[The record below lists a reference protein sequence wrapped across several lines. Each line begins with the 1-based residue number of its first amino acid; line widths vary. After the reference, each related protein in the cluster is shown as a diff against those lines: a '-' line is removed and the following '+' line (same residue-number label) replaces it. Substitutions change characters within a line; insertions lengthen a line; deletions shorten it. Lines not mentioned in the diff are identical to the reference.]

1 MKQVGIVT
9 AFLVALGIEITA
21 FWEAWNNAISPLA
34 GLRMITWW
42 QGAVLVAT
50 VAIVRGGGKG
60 EKVEDWGIYFAA
72 KIIWY
77 TILLGIAHFAFPA
90 AF

>member
-9 AFLVALGIEITA
+9 AFLVALGIEIPA
-21 FWEAWNNAISPLA
+21 FWQAWHNAISPLA
-34 GLRMITWW
+34 RLSTITWW
-42 QGAVLVAT
+42 QRAALVVA

-77 TILLGIAHFAFPA
+77 TILLGIAHFAFPV

>member
-34 GLRMITWW
+34 GLRTITWW
-42 QGAVLVAT
+42 QGAALVVA

-60 EKVEDWGIYFAA
+60 EKVEDWGIYLGERWQLRKYAIFAE
-72 KIIWY
+72 KR
-77 TILLGIAHFAFPA
+77 
-90 AF
+90 

>member
-21 FWEAWNNAISPLA
+21 FWEAWNNAISPLT

-42 QGAVLVAT
+42 QGAVLVVT
-50 VAIVRGGGKG
+50 VAIVRSGGKG

>member
-42 QGAVLVAT
+42 QGAVLVVT

-90 AF
+90 VF

>member
-42 QGAVLVAT
+42 QGAVLVVT
-50 VAIVRGGGKG
+50 VAIVRGGG
-60 EKVEDWGIYFAA
+60 
-72 KIIWY
+72 
-77 TILLGIAHFAFPA
+77 
-90 AF
+90 

>member
-9 AFLVALGIEITA
+9 AFLMALGIEITT
-21 FWEAWNNAISPLA
+21 FWEVWNNAISQLA

-42 QGAVLVAT
+42 QGAALVVT
-50 VAIVRGGGKG
+50 VAVGRGGRKG
-60 EKVEDWGIYFAA
+60 EEVENWGIYFAA

-77 TILLGIAHFAFPA
+77 TILLGIAHFAFPV

>member
-1 MKQVGIVT
+1 MKQVGMVT
-9 AFLVALGIEITA
+9 AFLVALGIEITV

-42 QGAVLVAT
+42 QGAALVVT

-60 EKVEDWGIYFAA
+60 EKVEDWGSYFAA

-77 TILLGIAHFAFPA
+77 TILLEIAHFVFPA
-90 AF
+90 VF

>member
-1 MKQVGIVT
+1 MKRVGIVT
-9 AFLVALGIEITA
+9 AFLMALGIEITA

-34 GLRMITWW
+34 GLRTITWW
-42 QGAVLVAT
+42 QGAVLMVT
-50 VAIVRGGGKG
+50 IAIASGGKK
-60 EKVEDWGIYFAA
+60 EKEVEDWGTFLVA

-77 TILLGIAHFAFPA
+77 TFLLGIAHFAFPA

>member
-42 QGAVLVAT
+42 QGAVLVVT